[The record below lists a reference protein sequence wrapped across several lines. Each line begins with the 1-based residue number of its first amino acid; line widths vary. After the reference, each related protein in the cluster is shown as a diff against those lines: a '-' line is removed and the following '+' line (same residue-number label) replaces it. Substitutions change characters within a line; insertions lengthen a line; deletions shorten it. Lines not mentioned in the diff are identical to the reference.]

1 MGDCYKKGIDMYEKE
16 YEKLIE
22 KGTLNSTELDLHE
35 KLLDA
40 IKDGL
45 KICKMK
51 EELGYDEDASGRRGY
66 GMMRSRYYPNMG
78 EYYVEGSYAPYNWQQ
93 SNNGP
98 YMRGYSAEGNYNRG
112 MSNASSGLKTKLH
125 QLMNETTNDHE
136 RMMLQSWI
144 NEMGNL

>member
-16 YEKLIE
+16 YEKLVE
-22 KGTLNSTELDLHE
+22 KGTMSASDLELHG

-40 IKDGL
+40 IKDAY

-51 EELGYDEDASGRRGY
+51 EESGYDEDVSGRRGY
-66 GMMRSRYYPNMG
+66 GMMRSRYYPSMG

-93 SNNGP
+93 SNGP
-98 YMRGYSAEGNYNRG
+98 YMRGYSSEGNYGRG

-125 QLMNETTNDHE
+125 QLMNETTNDQE
-136 RMMLQSWI
+136 KMMIQSWI
-144 NEMGNL
+144 NDMGNL